1 MTMQQAFAT
10 SAQALHLLAETQ
22 IIMGAARSNSAT
34 LPTHG
39 QSVEMNIGT
48 PGSLEVLSA
57 PRDCKVHIGPESFT
71 INLTPSADTSIQDV
85 TAAALKASAA
95 PAPQTAAPTLDPGMG
110 PKK

>member
-1 MTMQQAFAT
+1 MHIYLPIAEL
-10 SAQALHLLAETQ
+10 SANALHLLAETQ
-22 IIMGAARSNSAT
+22 ILMGAARSNSAA
-34 LPTHG
+34 LPAHG

-71 INLTPSADTSIQDV
+71 INLTPSADSSIQDV
-85 TAAALKASAA
+85 TATALKTSAA
-95 PAPQTAAPTLDPGMG
+95 PQTTAPTLDPGMG